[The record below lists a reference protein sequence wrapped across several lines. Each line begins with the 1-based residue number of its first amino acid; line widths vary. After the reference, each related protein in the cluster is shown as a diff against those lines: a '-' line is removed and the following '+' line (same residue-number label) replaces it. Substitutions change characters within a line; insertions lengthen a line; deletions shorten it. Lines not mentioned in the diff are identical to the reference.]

1 MSKTDIIVAIFVSV
15 FCIVY
20 VYFGIKGWRADRRKF
35 PTGKVA
41 IRNFYENVDC
51 IHEALTFF
59 KKENISFH
67 TKGVNFTVSVAESKH
82 KGLEYGAIPMYSC
95 KAVFI
100 NDEYVAI
107 IHIIKKSYN
116 KYIKYLELSSKR
128 KNEEIEELVAAAGKI
143 AKELLNDYHEKHLL
157 FPEKETF
164 FNKEED

>member
-1 MSKTDIIVAIFVSV
+1 MSKADIIVAIFVSV

-20 VYFGIKGWRADRRKF
+20 VYFFIKGWRADRRKF

-41 IRNFYENVDC
+41 IRNFYENIDY
-51 IHEALTFF
+51 IHKALTFF
-59 KKENISFH
+59 KAENVSFH
-67 TKGVNFTVSVAESKH
+67 AKGIDFTVRIAESNY
-82 KGLEYGAIPMYSC
+82 KGLEYGTIPMYSS
-95 KAVFI
+95 KAVLI

-143 AKELLNDYHEKHLL
+143 ARELLNDYHKKHPL
-157 FPEKETF
+157 FPKEETF
-164 FNKEED
+164 FSKEEN